1 MGGSEPLSKVLIPV
15 DLSKSSDAL
24 IRYVATI
31 KKPKF
36 DIVLFHAIEES
47 IVLHAGGGYDVTG
60 LIRWLEDRAKAKIEE
75 FKNLLEEAGFR
86 VEVYPE
92 MPVAD
97 PGGIIPEVAA
107 SINAT
112 EIFIA
117 SKGMG
122 LARVIPLGSTINAVV
137 KLSRVPVVRFK
148 VFHDKKRDEAS
159 ILGGREPFSKILVGV
174 DVNVSK
180 EMIEYSVR
188 LASKVGG
195 KVVYTHVI
203 EHGESPPP
211 QVKNAFRLADKL
223 TSTLSVDSEFIVVS
237 GHPPKVLLQLASHL
251 EVTSILV
258 GRTVTKTLGEI
269 ILGSTLDKLLKT
281 SQLPLIVYPL

>member
-15 DLSKSSDAL
+15 DLSVASEAL
-24 IRYVATI
+24 IRYVASI
-31 KKPKF
+31 RKPRF
-36 DIVLFHAIEES
+36 DVVLFHAIEES

-60 LIRWLEDRAKAKIEE
+60 LIKWLEEKARTKMDE
-75 FKNLLEEAGFR
+75 FKSALESAGFR
-86 VEVYPE
+86 AEIYPD

-97 PGGIIPEVAA
+97 PGGVIPEVAA

-122 LARVIPLGSTINAVV
+122 LARVIPLGSTVNAVV

-148 VFHDKKRDEAS
+148 VLHDKKKNETT
-159 ILGGREPFSKILVGV
+159 ILGGSEPFTKILVGV
-174 DVNVSK
+174 DSNASK
-180 EMIEYSVR
+180 EMIEYSIR
-188 LASKVGG
+188 LASRAGG
-195 KVVYTHVI
+195 KVIYAHVI

-211 QVKNAFRLADKL
+211 QVKNSFRLAEKL
-223 TSTLSVDSEFIVVS
+223 SSTLGVDSDFIVVS
-237 GHPPKVLLQLASHL
+237 GHPPKVILQLASHL
-251 EVTSILV
+251 EATSILV
-258 GRTVTKTLGEI
+258 GRTVTRTLEEI
-269 ILGSTLDKLLKT
+269 ILGSTLDKLLKV